1 MILLQ
6 GRTPANARKRS
17 PGTGLAPLLWAAH
30 WEASRCLESRRRL
43 EYDCAVND
51 HSVHLDRTKAAEPVT
66 CDLPD
71 SDTDAGNAPP
81 ARFPSEGEAPSAES
95 RRYAFRSD
103 YRWEGVPTRP
113 YKDVPADWAQAVR
126 CVLIGAG
133 QEATDFH
140 LRYFELAPGGYTS
153 LEKHGHAHVI
163 VAVRG
168 KGIVVAAP
176 HRFDVAPLDTV
187 YIAPEA
193 PHQIINAS
201 HEPFGFLC
209 IVDAVRD
216 RPRALSPDDVRRLM
230 DNPALREVIRPAAG
244 HPLPGSSCQPVG
256 DAPGGS
262 DGG

>member
-1 MILLQ
+1 M
-6 GRTPANARKRS
+6 S
-17 PGTGLAPLLWAAH
+17 
-30 WEASRCLESRRRL
+30 
-43 EYDCAVND
+43 D
-51 HSVHLDRTKAAEPVT
+51 HSVHLDRTKAVPEPVV
-66 CDLPD
+66 CDLSNPD
-71 SDTDAGNAPP
+71 TEAGNTPR
-81 ARFPSEGEAPSAES
+81 ARFPSGGEAPSAES
-95 RRYAFRSD
+95 RCYKFRSD

-153 LEKHGHAHVI
+153 LEKHDHAHVI

-176 HRFDVAPLDTV
+176 HRFDVVPLDTV

-193 PHQIINAS
+193 PHQIINAGQ
-201 HEPFGFLC
+201 EPFGFLC

-216 RPRALSPDDVRRLM
+216 RPRALSSGEVSRLM
-230 DNPALREVIRPAAG
+230 ENPALRDLIRTA
-244 HPLPGSSCQPVG
+244 SSQAVSGTPCQPIG
-256 DAPGGS
+256 NAKGESNGE
-262 DGG
+262 